1 MDRPDTFMLAQPPDP
16 RVTDRRLYLAFAC
29 VVPLLVLIGF
39 ARTYYLK
46 GVFHG
51 PALPSPLVHVHGLLM
66 TSWVV
71 LFGVQVGLI
80 SAKRVRW
87 HMTLGMFGTFL
98 AAAIV
103 VVGVVTSLAGARR
116 DLPTA
121 GAEAL
126 RFLVIPLGDMVAFPL
141 FVGLGIVWR
150 RRLAI
155 HKRLMLLATAVLI
168 PAAVAR
174 IPLGFIANGGAPL
187 SYIIADLFILAAV
200 LYDTIRN
207 RRLHPVF
214 LWGTVATIAIQ
225 VIRLNLAHTDLW
237 LRFTGWLVNLG

>member
-1 MDRPDTFMLAQPPDP
+1 MATDRINP
-16 RVTDRRLYLAFAC
+16 RLTDRRLYLAFAC

-71 LFGVQVGLI
+71 LFGIQVGLI

-87 HMTLGMFGTFL
+87 HMTLGTLGAVL
-98 AAAIV
+98 AGAIV
-103 VVGVVTSLAGARR
+103 VVGIVTSLAGARR

-121 GAEAL
+121 GNDAL
-126 RFLVIPLGDMVAFPL
+126 SFLVIPLGDMVAFPL
-141 FVGLGIVWR
+141 FVALGILWR
-150 RRLAI
+150 RRLAT

-168 PAAVAR
+168 PASVAR
-174 IPLGFIANGGAPL
+174 IPLSFITNNGAPMT
-187 SYIIADLFILAAV
+187 YVVGDILIVAAV

-214 LWGTVATIAIQ
+214 LWGTLATIVIQ
-225 VIRLNLAHTDLW
+225 VVKMNLAHTDLW
-237 LRFTGWLVNLG
+237 LRFTRWLVNLG